1 MSLPSDLG
9 WLVGAITARRARP
22 PTRLRD
28 IAISAETGL
37 GIYRHAYRARLVEC
51 LADDFPA
58 LRALLGP
65 AAFDK
70 LAGAVIAARPPREAT
85 LNRYGRQL
93 VIHLRARPQAA
104 ATGRLALDL
113 ARLEWALVEAIHAP
127 LAPALAA
134 DALAG
139 LPPQAWAGL
148 RLAAVPSLRV
158 ITSRWPID
166 LLYRQHLRGE
176 TPTVPLPDAECVLVL
191 RRSDGLHRLALVPE
205 RGRLV
210 AALARGLP
218 LGEALARSRLAPGDV
233 RDALAAAVAAGC
245 FTSCIAEAAASRL
258 PH

>member
-1 MSLPSDLG
+1 MSLARDLG
-9 WLVGAITARRARP
+9 WLVGAITTPRAPRP
-22 PTRLRD
+22 ARLRD

-65 AAFDK
+65 AAFDE
-70 LAGAVIAARPPREAT
+70 LAGAVIAARPPRDAT

-93 VIHLRARPQAA
+93 VVHLRAHPAAGRP
-104 ATGRLALDL
+104 ALDL

-148 RLAAVPSLRV
+148 RLGAVPSLRV
-158 ITSRWPID
+158 VTSRWQID

-176 TPTVPLPDAECVLVL
+176 TPVVAAPDGECVLVL
-191 RRSDGLHRLALVPE
+191 RREDGLHRLALVPE

-218 LGEALARSRLAPGDV
+218 LGEALARSRLDPAAV

-245 FTSCIAEAAASRL
+245 FTSCIMEPA
-258 PH
+258 